1 MCEIVRH
8 ALQQAFSLLEGP
20 YDDKTFRQVQALEK
34 KADHYED
41 HLGSY
46 LVRLSR
52 CELSEEDG
60 RRVSILLHSI
70 GDLER
75 MSDHAVELAQSA
87 REIAEKKLSFSAAAK
102 QELQVL
108 TAALRDMITRTASA
122 FIASDLPL
130 AATVEP
136 LEQVIDELN
145 ARIKKNHIERLKSG
159 VCTMEMGF
167 ILSDISTGCE
177 RIADHCSNIAVC
189 QIQVHRGSLDT
200 HRYRSGIQHTD
211 GFDEA
216 KAAFARRYPLP

>member
-1 MCEIVRH
+1 
-8 ALQQAFSLLEGP
+8 
-20 YDDKTFRQVQALEK
+20 
-34 KADHYED
+34 
-41 HLGSY
+41 
-46 LVRLSR
+46 
-52 CELSEEDG
+52 
-60 RRVSILLHSI
+60 VSILLHSI

-87 REIAEKKLSFSAAAK
+87 REIVEKKLSFSAAAK